1 MEAIDQAQFN
11 FSPNIGLAIAVM
23 VGFLVFAV
31 ALDLTWDQFR
41 RVLKNPKAPGIGLLA
56 QYLILPGV
64 AFGIGLLMAET
75 PSIALGLLLVA
86 CCPGGALSNYLTG
99 VARGSVATSVSMTAI
114 STLLSVVVTPLLFA
128 FWATLN
134 PETKAVLEQIRIDPK
149 RVVMVLLI
157 MLIVPI
163 ATGMIIRSKRPET
176 ADKIRQ
182 WVRRSAGIVF
192 AVVVAI
198 LLLGNIKTLG
208 SFAKIALPPVLITF
222 ALAVAVGWGLARVS
236 GLMAAERR
244 AVTLEVAFQNVAL
257 AIGLAV
263 AFFPELAGVA
273 ITCILWGVVHLT
285 IGSAIAVMWNQVC
298 RLPTTSHLQA
308 PTGSGTSSSI
318 FSSGND
324 SE

>member
-11 FSPNIGLAIAVM
+11 FSPSIGLAVAVM

-31 ALDLTWDQFR
+31 ALDLTLDQFR

-56 QYLILPGV
+56 QFLILPGV
-64 AFGIGLLMAET
+64 AFGIGLLMAAT

-99 VARGSVATSVSMTAI
+99 VARGSVATSVSMTAV

-134 PETKAVLEQIRIDPK
+134 PETKAVLEQVKIDPK

-157 MLIVPI
+157 MLIVPV
-163 ATGMIIRSKRPET
+163 ATGMIIRAKRPGT

-182 WVRRSAGIVF
+182 WVRRIAGIVF

-208 SFAKIALPPVLITF
+208 SFAKIALPPVLVTF
-222 ALAVAVGWGLARVS
+222 ALAVALGWGLARVS

-257 AIGLAV
+257 GIGLAV
-263 AFFPELAGVA
+263 AFFPALAGVA
-273 ITCILWGVVHLT
+273 ITSILWGVVHLT
-285 IGSAIAVMWNQVC
+285 IGSAIAAMWNQICHV
-298 RLPTTSHLQA
+298 TTMPHLRA
-308 PTGSGTSSSI
+308 PTDSGTSSSI
-318 FSSGND
+318 CSAKSDG
-324 SE
+324 E